1 MRESPRSKPIEP
13 LSVALFGKFSVQV
26 GQQPTAT
33 FDSYKVQELFSYLL
47 LHRNRPHAREMLAT
61 LLWDDV
67 STTQSKSYLRKT
79 LWQLQGALDR
89 HHPTTKADILRVDPD
104 WIELNLSEKLGL
116 DVASFEAAA
125 TQCQGKAGGK
135 LGEQE
140 VQILQNAV
148 ESYRGDLLEGWFQE
162 WCLYERERFQ
172 HMYLVMLDKLMGYCE
187 AHAAYETGMLYGT
200 RILRYDPVR
209 EYTHRQLM
217 RLHYLAGDRTAA
229 LHQYERCVALLRKEM
244 DVGPARQTVVLYEQ
258 ICADQ
263 LHLPL
268 AEPITLPSNR
278 SGKLAVP
285 PVAAYSEL
293 LDRLRQAEATLEGI
307 QHTLRHDIQQL
318 ETFLH
323 GQ

>member
-1 MRESPRSKPIEP
+1 
-13 LSVALFGKFSVQV
+13 
-26 GQQPTAT
+26 
-33 FDSYKVQELFSYLL
+33 
-47 LHRNRPHAREMLAT
+47 LAN

-67 STTQSKSYLRKT
+67 STAQSKSYLRKT
-79 LWQLQGALDR
+79 LWQLHGYLD
-89 HHPTTKADILRVDPD
+89 HQQATAEKILRVDPE
-104 WIELNLSEKLGL
+104 WIELNLTEKLAL

-125 TQCQGKAGGK
+125 TQCQGKAGCQ

-140 VQILQNAV
+140 VQTLQSAV
-148 ESYRGDLLEGWFQE
+148 ALYRGDLLEGWFQE

-187 AHAAYETGMLYGT
+187 AHAAYETGILYGT
-200 RILRYDPVR
+200 RILRYDAVR

-244 DVGPARQTVVLYEQ
+244 DVGPARQTVLLYEQ

-263 LHLPL
+263 LHLSTDKPSTMPPTRPN
-268 AEPITLPSNR
+268 EPTT
-278 SGKLAVP
+278 P

-293 LDRLRQAEATLEGI
+293 LDHLRQAEATLQGI
-307 QHTLRHDIQQL
+307 QHTLRQDIQQL

-323 GQ
+323 RQ